1 MEIVKIKGKPYVD
14 LTKEER
20 LAGRIFKEM
29 YMLDYY
35 INKNNKLL
43 NKYELEDKEDFK
55 SKLDNLLMQYP
66 FANKFMDD
74 IKFVK
79 KLYANKKGKVDIADM
94 RVLKAASTTVPL
106 KQTLHY
112 VLSSALEQAQKYIN
126 ENEALDLEEIK
137 NMKIDRLDRPSLELK
152 LSDND
157 CAIAYNK
164 LKDSLKEYSK
174 IGKDIHTSLN
184 NPIKNASAALI
195 K

>member
-1 MEIVKIKGKPYVD
+1 MEIVKIKDKPYVD
-14 LTKEER
+14 ITKEER
-20 LAGRIFKEM
+20 LAVRIFKEM

-43 NKYELEDKEDFK
+43 NKYELEDIEDFK
-55 SKLDNLLMQYP
+55 SKFDNLLMQYP

-74 IKFVK
+74 IKFIK
-79 KLYANKKGKVDIADM
+79 KVHGNKNGKLDIADM

-126 ENEALDLEEIK
+126 ENEALDLEDIK
-137 NMKIDRLDRPSLELK
+137 KMKINHLDRPSLELK
-152 LSDND
+152 YSNHY
-157 CAIAYNK
+157 CAITYNK
-164 LKDSLKEYSK
+164 LKDSLREYSK
-174 IGKDIHTSLN
+174 IGKDIYTSLN